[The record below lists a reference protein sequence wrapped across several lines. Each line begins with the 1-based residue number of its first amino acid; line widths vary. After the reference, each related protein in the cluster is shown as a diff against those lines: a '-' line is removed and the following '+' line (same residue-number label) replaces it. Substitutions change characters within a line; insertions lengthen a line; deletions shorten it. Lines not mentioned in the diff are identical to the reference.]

1 MANRTMQP
9 SRGLML
15 RRGLLRKCPRCG
27 EGKLFTHWFGMV
39 ADCPHCHLHFEKE
52 PGYWVG
58 AVAINTTVVGGLF
71 TILLVV
77 FSALT
82 VPDIPWVTLLLLEI
96 PIMALGPILFYP
108 YSKTLWVALD
118 RAFLSHL

>member
-15 RRGLLRKCPRCG
+15 WRGLRRKCPRCG
-27 EGKLFTHWFGMV
+27 AGKLFSRWFRMV
-39 ADCPHCHLHFEKE
+39 EECPNCHLHYERE

-58 AVAINTTVVGGLF
+58 AVAINTAVIGALF

-77 FSALT
+77 FSVLT
-82 VPDIPWVTLLLLEI
+82 VPDIPWVPLLLAEL
-96 PIMALGPILFYP
+96 PIMGLGPIIFYP
-108 YSKTLWVALD
+108 YSKTLWVAID